1 MKRLYAEEL
10 SDYKL
15 YNRDIHN
22 FNDTIGFTLEYEGN
36 EWSKVNYY
44 CRNWYSY
51 ERGYVYI
58 LTNELLPGILK
69 DYPSVKVG
77 FEGQEREQGKTFASI
92 KKVMPIIFLLMLFVV
107 ILTFKSVSQSLIL
120 FATIPFAFIG
130 VGLGHYL
137 LDLQVSLFSFLG
149 VIALVGVMVNDG
161 LVLIGKFNSN
171 LREGMTFDNAIFEA
185 GRSRF
190 PSG

>member
-22 FNDTIGFTLEYEGN
+22 FNDTIGFTLEDEGN

-69 DYPSVKVG
+69 IGFTTKSPYERVKEINSATGVITPFQLTYVYECVNPYNLEQEIHKELQAKGLRVNNKREG
-77 FEGQEREQGKTFASI
+77 FQL
-92 KKVMPIIFLLMLFVV
+92 PINETI
-107 ILTFKSVSQSLIL
+107 SLIEH
-120 FATIPFAFIG
+120 
-130 VGLGHYL
+130 LGEKYK
-137 LDLQVSLFSFLG
+137 
-149 VIALVGVMVNDG
+149 
-161 LVLIGKFNSN
+161 GKI
-171 LREGMTFDNAIFEA
+171 LPVE
-185 GRSRF
+185 
-190 PSG
+190 